1 MLAWMFQKIK
11 EISQHNFQRF
21 FSPLTGFPTGVENMG
36 EGGSSKFDGGL
47 KSIQGGSIEGA

>member
-36 EGGSSKFDGGL
+36 GGGLLKFDGGL
-47 KSIQGGSIEGA
+47 KSIHGGSIEGA